1 MHTLPTTSTLPS
13 MLSAVT
19 CLRSAHVADNF
30 VEDILGDFKFEV
42 ASPYIL
48 YRSKSDE
55 VLHPTRTQTLKPASR
70 KQVKTAGTTC
80 RLSAFGSMMKMKAQW
95 YQVYCSE

>member
-1 MHTLPTTSTLPS
+1 MHTLPTTSAAVTQHAGCACWVMLKPLPS
-13 MLSAVT
+13 MLSVVT

-55 VLHPTRTQTLKPASR
+55 VLHSICTNSQAC
-70 KQVKTAGTTC
+70 QQKTGQD
-80 RLSAFGSMMKMKAQW
+80 S
-95 YQVYCSE
+95 

>member
-1 MHTLPTTSTLPS
+1 
-13 MLSAVT
+13 MLSVARYLS
-19 CLRSAHVADNF
+19 CAKVADNF

-55 VLHPTRTQTLKPASR
+55 VLHPVCTQNLKPVDS
-70 KQVKTAGTTC
+70 KQVKTEGGTC
-80 RLSAFGSMMKMKAQW
+80 RSLAFGSMMGMKAQR
-95 YQVYCSE
+95 YQVFCSK